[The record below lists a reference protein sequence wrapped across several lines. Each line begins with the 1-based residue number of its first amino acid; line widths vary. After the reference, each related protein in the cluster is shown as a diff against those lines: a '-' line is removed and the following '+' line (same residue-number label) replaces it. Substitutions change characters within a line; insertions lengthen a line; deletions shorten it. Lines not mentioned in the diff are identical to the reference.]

1 KKVNP
6 VLCGGTF
13 LTQILLSRKPTT
25 SRRQRTQGISD
36 TFGEP
41 DVLFGLI
48 RLVQPDY
55 IRPAGDTFRTY
66 TSKYKK
72 CDGYTPDALKFDN
85 EVVISAFLERLE
97 TDYATELNKAE
108 ELANQFIDIG
118 STAKNDVLLVKR
130 LIELIREDEGIS
142 DSHQFTVGS
151 DGTSASKSE
160 LDSVDEVCLPA
171 FLLSIWKFVVTERKD
186 NSIGAATIAAWFPNA
201 KNCYEGISGSTIKQ
215 SIKVNCILA
224 ANDNKNDEKK
234 DVESESES
242 VVIAITEQNSTQ
254 EEGTKVPR
262 KSLLELFEDAI
273 DKCNVDLFV
282 DTDFTAEPLMFT
294 DVIVIDQFIEIMRD
308 NLRNFRR
315 NQDAIYR
322 NVILFVNK
330 LEEYQTF
337 LSHRMICEDGVR
349 VYWLPRINWMDVN
362 EFTLSCRRELERLY
376 GLITGGRSL
385 SIFGNYNVED
395 DTMTIP
401 KDIDIKSKHD
411 DFMTVESQQISRD
424 YYNLFVTSSEIMSGR
439 FTMPKDRSLRGES
452 ETVKKFADLNAES
465 IKMIKTFPSLFM
477 NENIWYGGKTSS
489 EQEAY
494 YGFVTD
500 LRIQENGVIKIR
512 FRCYAKVNQQKINDI
527 ADLLDIHQ
535 GSGVMELNHT
545 HWTIKHV
552 DLIDELTVAGLLPDE
567 LTFISP
573 CGGYRE

>member
-1 KKVNP
+1 MTKNVNP

-97 TDYATELNKAE
+97 IDYATELNKAE

-201 KNCYEGISGSTIKQ
+201 KNRYEGISGSIIKQ
-215 SIKVNCILA
+215 SIKVNCYKT
-224 ANDNKNDEKK
+224 ANEDKDGEEK
-234 DVESESES
+234 DVESESGGRQQH
-242 VVIAITEQNSTQ
+242 VQISTH
-254 EEGTKVPR
+254 EAGSKASK
-262 KSLLELFEDAI
+262 KSLLELFVDAI
-273 DKCNVDLFV
+273 NMYNIDLFV
-282 DTDFTAEPLMFT
+282 DSDYTVDPLMLEK
-294 DVIVIDQFIEIMRD
+294 VNAVDQFITIMRES
-308 NLRNFRR
+308 LLEFRR
-315 NQDAIYR
+315 NHDEIYR

-337 LSHRMICEDGVR
+337 LSHKMICADGVR
-349 VYWLPRINWMDVN
+349 FQWLSKIDCTEVN
-362 EFTLSCRRELERLY
+362 EFIISCRLELDRLY
-376 GLITGGRSL
+376 GLISEGDSL
-385 SIFGNYNVED
+385 SILWNSIAEEVRVTRPNNLKSTSNQIKDF
-395 DTMTIP
+395 TI
-401 KDIDIKSKHD
+401 
-411 DFMTVESQQISRD
+411 ESEQVSRD
-424 YYNLFVTSSEIMSGR
+424 YYNLFVIECEETTKR

-452 ETVKKFADLNAES
+452 ETVKEFADFSSES
-465 IKMIKTFPSLFM
+465 IKAIKTFPSLLM
-477 NENIWYGGKTSS
+477 NENTKYGGKTSL

-512 FRCYAKVNQQKINDI
+512 FRCDAKVNQQKINDI

-552 DLIDELTVAGLLPDE
+552 DLIDELAVAGLLPE
-567 LTFISP
+567 N
-573 CGGYRE
+573 